1 MDGIPLL
8 IKGTQLD
15 PKAMIIRNGLSI
27 AYWCTGQNEMAS
39 KTVETTFEIDPYFV
53 PGLHSKY
60 GWFLLDRSM
69 NAVNY
74 LKEAIEVYPNQP
86 MILYALF
93 NVHWAAG
100 DHELAKDQLIQ
111 LHGRFNDSFSNA
123 KFAEMYFTM
132 GMEDIAYEWLEK
144 AIEAKEG
151 LVFFT
156 SVIPSMKKYQQ
167 QPRFRELFKKINH
180 PVYADK

>member
-27 AYWCTGQNEMAS
+27 AYWCTGQIEMAS

-60 GWFLLDRSM
+60 GWFLLDRSV

-74 LKEAIEVYPNQP
+74 LNKAIEVYPNQP
-86 MILYALF
+86 LILYSLF

-100 DHELAKDQLIQ
+100 EHELAKDQLIQ
-111 LHGRFNDSFSNA
+111 IHGRFNDSFSKA

-132 GMEDIAYEWLEK
+132 GMEDIAYEWLGK

-156 SVIPSMKKYQQ
+156 SVIPSMKEFQQ

-180 PVYADK
+180 PAYVDK